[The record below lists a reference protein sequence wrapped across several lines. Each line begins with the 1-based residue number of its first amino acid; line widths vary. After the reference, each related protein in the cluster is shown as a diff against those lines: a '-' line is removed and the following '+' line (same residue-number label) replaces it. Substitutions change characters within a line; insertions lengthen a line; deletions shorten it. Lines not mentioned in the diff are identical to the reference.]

1 MLSTVRL
8 PFHSVSFAVQR
19 LFDVVLLVYFYLSFA
34 ACAFI
39 IISIKSL
46 PKPMSWNFVPMF
58 SSRSFTVSGLMGGF
72 ISGFLLCS
80 VYLYVYVLACSV
92 LTLRDFMDYSL
103 PGSSVLGLFQARL
116 LEWLAIS
123 SSRDLSVCLHG
134 VLLITEITHLAEY
147 LLKSAVYTFP

>member
-46 PKPMSWNFVPMF
+46 PKPMS
-58 SSRSFTVSGLMGGF
+58 
-72 ISGFLLCS
+72 
-80 VYLYVYVLACSV
+80 
-92 LTLRDFMDYSL
+92 
-103 PGSSVLGLFQARL
+103 
-116 LEWLAIS
+116 
-123 SSRDLSVCLHG
+123 
-134 VLLITEITHLAEY
+134 
-147 LLKSAVYTFP
+147 